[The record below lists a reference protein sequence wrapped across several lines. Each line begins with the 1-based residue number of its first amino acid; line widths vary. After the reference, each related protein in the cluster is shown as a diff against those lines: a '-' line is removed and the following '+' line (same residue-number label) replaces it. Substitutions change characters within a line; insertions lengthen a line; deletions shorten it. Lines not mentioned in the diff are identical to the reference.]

1 MGRYS
6 QSGSMG
12 VWASGPPGI
21 RAVENGLWAVIVTV
35 DPRVFGPLGLLENGL
50 QRVGVQVDMVRVA
63 PRVFGPLGLLEN
75 GLRRVRW
82 VDMVR
87 MAPRVFGPLGLLENG
102 LRRVGCG

>member
-50 QRVGVQVDMVRVA
+50 
-63 PRVFGPLGLLEN
+63 
-75 GLRRVRW
+75 
-82 VDMVR
+82 
-87 MAPRVFGPLGLLENG
+87 
-102 LRRVGCG
+102 RRVGCG